1 MRDAIAVFSSWD
13 EYNEYKSDPN
23 MNKETINIIEDLSRK
38 KILKDHAMSIY
49 IKPEY
54 LSLSNS
60 LFYQDIYN
68 ELLLSCI
75 YTAKYLLNS
84 NLSVNAIDLSYSYHM
99 DNIGDPYDIEWLKR
113 PEDVL
118 SSQVIKKSGKN
129 SVSGSTRNSWKKS
142 IISKSTK
149 SHYSQLMNYNN
160 ETQTIPFFMFHLT
173 YLVLFSYGATPGIE
187 KNGIKFKKY
196 SDFCNEIFNF
206 KNAGSDIDKI
216 LLNYKF
222 EKIYKPWMIFS
233 YQQLLKTQYKKVYFD
248 KVKWDIILKSY
259 NIHLPVNFCSYV
271 FDDIAITMMAES
283 ENTFTDS
290 EKQIRYFADN
300 FEHSISYIK
309 PLGET
314 MLDIKKDFFY
324 KSLSKYGGDIN
335 ALIKTMEDQLL
346 NLPLVEY
353 KNQSIKELKDNCEHR
368 FDQLNKTLKSNF
380 QSSFFSDISDT
391 KQIQKKEKNISKRL
405 SEECRILFA

>member
-13 EYNEYKSDPN
+13 EYNEYKIDPN

-99 DNIGDPYDIEWLKR
+99 DNLGDPYDIEWLKR

-118 SSQVIKKSGKN
+118 SSQVLKKSGKN

-187 KNGIKFKKY
+187 K
-196 SDFCNEIFNF
+196 
-206 KNAGSDIDKI
+206 
-216 LLNYKF
+216 
-222 EKIYKPWMIFS
+222 
-233 YQQLLKTQYKKVYFD
+233 
-248 KVKWDIILKSY
+248 KWD
-259 NIHLPVNFCSYV
+259 
-271 FDDIAITMMAES
+271 
-283 ENTFTDS
+283 
-290 EKQIRYFADN
+290 
-300 FEHSISYIK
+300 
-309 PLGET
+309 
-314 MLDIKKDFFY
+314 
-324 KSLSKYGGDIN
+324 
-335 ALIKTMEDQLL
+335 
-346 NLPLVEY
+346 
-353 KNQSIKELKDNCEHR
+353 
-368 FDQLNKTLKSNF
+368 
-380 QSSFFSDISDT
+380 
-391 KQIQKKEKNISKRL
+391 
-405 SEECRILFA
+405 

>member
-1 MRDAIAVFSSWD
+1 
-13 EYNEYKSDPN
+13 
-23 MNKETINIIEDLSRK
+23 MNKETINIIEDLSRNK
-38 KILKDHAMSIY
+38 KLKDHAMSIY
-49 IKPEY
+49 IKPGY

-75 YTAKYLLNS
+75 YTAKYLLYS
-84 NLSVNAIDLSYSYHM
+84 SLSISAIDLSYSYHM
-99 DNIGDPYDIEWLKR
+99 DNKGDPYDIEWLKR
-113 PEDVL
+113 PEEVL
-118 SSQVIKKSGKN
+118 SSQILKKSGKN
-129 SVSGSTRNSWKKS
+129 SVSGSTRNSWKRS

-149 SHYSQLMNYNN
+149 SHYSQLMNYDN

-173 YLVLFSYGATPGIE
+173 YLVLFSYGSSPGIE
-187 KNGIKFKKY
+187 KNGIKFNKY
-196 SDFCNEIFNF
+196 ANFCNGIFDS
-206 KNAGSDIDKI
+206 KYGGSEIDKI

-271 FDDIAITMMAES
+271 FDDLAITMMAES
-283 ENTFTDS
+283 ENSFTDP
-290 EKQIRYFADN
+290 EEQIRFFADN

-309 PLGET
+309 PSGET
-314 MLDIKKDFFY
+314 MLDIKKVFFY
-324 KSLSKYGGDIN
+324 KNLSKYGGDIN

-346 NLPLVEY
+346 NLSLVEY
-353 KNQSIKELKDNCEHR
+353 KNQSIKEIKDKCEQR
-368 FDQLNKTLKSNF
+368 FDQLNKGLKSNF
-380 QSSFFSDISDT
+380 QSSFFSDISDA
-391 KQIQKKEKNISKRL
+391 KQIEKKKKNISKRL
-405 SEECRILFA
+405 SEECRTLFA